1 MNYRRVALA
10 IGILSL
16 GLSLL
21 AIVFPGL
28 VAVTLDRVVI
38 SVVGGV
44 VLLQALRVMLGRR
57 RENRDE
63 AVPPDPERRISTS
76 PPGEELEDELERFL
90 GDRRLYFP
98 RARLREGLRE
108 AAVTVLAQYGPHST
122 TEAEEAVDA
131 GTWTDDVYAAAFLGD
146 ERAPSPPIRVRV
158 RNALRR
164 EPPLERHVRHVVDAI
179 AAAAGVAAP
188 SNEGASKRSGQR
200 ADRRTESSNRTSRT
214 QSAGRAD
221 DASNRQE
228 PNDALRRATHSTGH
242 WTGVSIVALV
252 SIGVGILVEQPSIL
266 LAGTV
271 GIAYAAYVRSSPLP
285 PSSVSISRT
294 LSDERP
300 EPGEEVEVTV
310 TITNDGEQALADL
323 RLVDGVP
330 ESLAVTDNSPRIG
343 TALRAGESRS
353 YTYSVTARRG
363 VHTFGPAT
371 LIARDLAAAT
381 EQERELYTETTLTC
395 IPPLR
400 AIPEPVPLRAQA
412 TREVGHIETAT
423 SGDGVEFYATREY
436 RPGDPMSRIDW
447 NRRARTGELTTVEFR
462 NERSASVVI
471 VVDTREEA
479 YVSPDPDAEHALDR
493 AVGAAGQLF
502 VTLADSGHR
511 VGIAALGDNSCWLAP
526 GSGIEHRDTAR
537 ELLATHPAFSPVPRE
552 TQSVVVR
559 HRNQLRK
566 RLSGGTQV
574 IVLTPLCDEFGGQFA
589 RRLEE
594 HGYPVT
600 VISLDPTANRTTAQ
614 RFAQVARRLRLT
626 TLRSNGIP
634 VIDWAWDDSITATL
648 ARFNERWSR

>member
-1 MNYRRVALA
+1 M
-10 IGILSL
+10 
-16 GLSLL
+16 
-21 AIVFPGL
+21 L
-28 VAVTLDRVVI
+28 V
-38 SVVGGV
+38 
-44 VLLQALRVMLGRR
+44 RR
-57 RENRDE
+57 REDRDE
-63 AVPPDPERRISTS
+63 AVPPDPERPISTS

-98 RARLREGLRE
+98 RVRLREGLRA
-108 AAVTVLAQYGPHST
+108 AAVTVLSQYGPHST
-122 TEAEEAVDA
+122 AEAEEAVDA

-146 ERAPSPPIRVRV
+146 ERAPTPPLRVRV
-158 RNALRR
+158 GNALRR
-164 EPPLERHVRHVVDAI
+164 ESPLERHVRHVVDAI

-188 SNEGASKRSGQR
+188 SNEGASKRSGQQ
-200 ADRRTESSNRTSRT
+200 ADRRAESSNRTARNRST
-214 QSAGRAD
+214 GRA
-221 DASNRQE
+221 
-228 PNDALRRATHSTGH
+228 NDVRNTTDPETNDTLRRATHSTGH
-242 WTGVSIVALV
+242 WTGVSVVALV

-271 GIAYAAYVRSSPLP
+271 GIGYAAYARSSALAPR
-285 PSSVSISRT
+285 SVSLSRT
-294 LSDERP
+294 LSTERP

-310 TITNDGEQALADL
+310 TITNDSEQALADL

-330 ESLAVTDNSPRIG
+330 ASLAVTDSSPRIG

-353 YTYSVTARRG
+353 YTYAVTARRG

-371 LIARDLAAAT
+371 LIARDLAAAA

-400 AIPEPVPLRAQA
+400 AIPEPIPLRAQA

-493 AVGAAGQLF
+493 AVDAAGQLF
-502 VTLADSGHR
+502 VTLADSGDR
-511 VGIAALGDNSCWLAP
+511 VGIASLGDNACWLAP
-526 GSGIEHRDTAR
+526 GTGVDHRDTAR

-552 TQSVVVR
+552 TRSVVVQ
-559 HRNQLRK
+559 HRNRLRK
-566 RLSGGTQV
+566 RLSAGTQV

-600 VISLDPTANRTTAQ
+600 VISLDPTASQTTAQ
-614 RFAQVARRLRLT
+614 RFARVARRLRVSN
-626 TLRSNGIP
+626 LRSNGIP
-634 VIDWAWDDSITATL
+634 VIDWDWDDSITATL

>member
-1 MNYRRVALA
+1 VNYRRVALA

-44 VLLQALRVMLGRR
+44 VLLQALRVMLARR

-164 EPPLERHVRHVVDAI
+164 EPPLERHVRHVVGAI
-179 AAAAGVAAP
+179 AAAAGVATP
-188 SNEGASKRSGQR
+188 QNEGASKRSGRR
-200 ADRRTESSNRTSRT
+200 ADRRTESSNRTSQT
-214 QSAGRAD
+214 QSAGRTD

-271 GIAYAAYVRSSPLP
+271 GIAYAAYARSSALP
-285 PSSVSISRT
+285 PAGVSISRT
-294 LSDERP
+294 LSDDRP

-310 TITNDGEQALADL
+310 TITNDGEQAVADL

-493 AVGAAGQLF
+493 AVDAAGQLF
-502 VTLADSGHR
+502 VTLADSGDR

-526 GSGIEHRDTAR
+526 GSGVEHRDTAR

-552 TQSVVVR
+552 TRSVVVR
-559 HRNQLRK
+559 HRNHLRK
-566 RLSGGTQV
+566 RLSAGTQV
-574 IVLTPLCDEFGGQFA
+574 IVLTTLCDEFGGQFA